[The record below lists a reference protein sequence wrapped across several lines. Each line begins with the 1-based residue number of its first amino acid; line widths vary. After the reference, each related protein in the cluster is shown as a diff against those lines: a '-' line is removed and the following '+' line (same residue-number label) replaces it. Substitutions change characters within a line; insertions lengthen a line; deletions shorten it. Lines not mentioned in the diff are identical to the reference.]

1 MTDIIFHNIIDKIE
15 TSSNNINTYF
25 SNQDLYNSNIY
36 DIIYKIPKY
45 NLIIYIF
52 IVFLLYSFINRLN
65 IRLNEI
71 LSFIICTLLI
81 YFLIKKD
88 YTQFIEYTQ
97 VKKNQLNFLHKLMF
111 NSKNFDYEKQDNKII
126 KPVGTTEK
134 SYLYLNPVIVEL
146 FYNLRNYSQLNISS
160 YINSLIHCNNV
171 IALDYQ
177 SKLGLVNVYL
187 NYDVAVEESNKALNE
202 YNSIIYSL
210 PSAKVSYKKFNDSIK
225 VLHGLLNKHISNM
238 GTLFK
243 NKNKITDITISSMP
257 DNFYDNEHNVKSND
271 MNTRDYKSVY
281 NMY

>member
-25 SNQDLYNSNIY
+25 SNQDLYNTNIY

-111 NSKNFDYEKQDNKII
+111 NSKNIDYEKQDNKII
-126 KPVGTTEK
+126 KPIGTTEK

-146 FYNLRNYSQLNISS
+146 FYNLRNYSQHNISS

-177 SKLGLVNVYL
+177 SKLGLVDVYL
-187 NYDVAVEESNKALNE
+187 NYEVAVEESNKALNE